1 MMKAQNG
8 AQLFIKPDKIMF
20 IVILKSIG
28 AAVLAGLF
36 LFALPF
42 LIFKAIFFFLFLGL
56 IFRLFAGRRRFRR
69 WQHYHSGYGYPDAG
83 IGGSQREY
91 LADPLGSI
99 PQKV

>member
-1 MMKAQNG
+1 
-8 AQLFIKPDKIMF
+8 MF

-56 IFRLFAGRRRFRR
+56 IFRLFTGRRRYRR
-69 WQHYHSGYGYPDAG
+69 WRHYHSGFYGYPNTDFEG
-83 IGGSQREY
+83 PQREY
-91 LADPLGSI
+91 LADPFGPA

>member
-1 MMKAQNG
+1 
-8 AQLFIKPDKIMF
+8 MF

-56 IFRLFAGRRRFRR
+56 IFRLFSGRRRYRR
-69 WQHYHSGYGYPDAG
+69 WRHYHSGFYGHYPNADF
-83 IGGSQREY
+83 GGPQREY
-91 LADPLGSI
+91 LTDPFGPA

>member
-1 MMKAQNG
+1 
-8 AQLFIKPDKIMF
+8 MF

-56 IFRLFAGRRRFRR
+56 IFRLIAGRRRYRR
-69 WQHYHSGYGYPDAG
+69 WRHYHSGFYGYPNADF
-83 IGGSQREY
+83 GGHQREY
-91 LADPLGSI
+91 LADPI
-99 PQKV
+99 DPMPQQFIHQ